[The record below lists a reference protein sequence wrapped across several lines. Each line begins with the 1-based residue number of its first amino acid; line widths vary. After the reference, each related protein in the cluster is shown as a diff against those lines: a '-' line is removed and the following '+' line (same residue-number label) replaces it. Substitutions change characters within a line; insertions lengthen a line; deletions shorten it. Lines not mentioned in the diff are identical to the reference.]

1 MKTVYKATN
10 HIITI
15 YFKDGT
21 SISKDFADSFH
32 GRFKYQYGEL
42 PKNEFEEYTGTE
54 DEVWAALLK
63 RSNYTDKYKGDVTI
77 FKKRRYLP
85 DVNIDLIWINKRI
98 YKDELL
104 KFTIEIKYKDY
115 SNNLPSIETLEKD
128 LGFKD
133 YSEFVFMREQ
143 ELKSML
149 LKNS

>member
-1 MKTVYKATN
+1 MKTIYRATN
-10 HIITI
+10 YIVTI

-21 SISKDFADSFH
+21 SVSNDFANSYH

-42 PKNEFEEYTGTE
+42 PPNTREEFLGTE

-63 RSNYTDKYKGDVTI
+63 RSNYFDCYQGNVTI

-85 DVNIDLIWINKRI
+85 NVNIDLIWINQRI

-104 KFTIEIKYKDY
+104 KFTIEKRFKDY
-115 SNNLPSIETLEKD
+115 SNNLPSIEILEKD

>member
-1 MKTVYKATN
+1 MKTIYRKTN
-10 HIITI
+10 HILSI

-21 SISKDFADSFH
+21 KISKDFADSLYN
-32 GRFKYQYGEL
+32 RFKYRYGNL
-42 PKNEFEEYTGTE
+42 PNDVYEEYTGTE
-54 DEVWAALLK
+54 DEVWDALLK
-63 RSNYTDKYKGDVTI
+63 RSRYTDEYKGNVTI

-85 DVNIDLIWINKRI
+85 EVNIDLIWINKRI

-104 KFTIEIKYKDY
+104 KFTIESRYKDY
-115 SNNLPSIETLEKD
+115 SNNLPSIKTLEED

-149 LKNS
+149 IKNS